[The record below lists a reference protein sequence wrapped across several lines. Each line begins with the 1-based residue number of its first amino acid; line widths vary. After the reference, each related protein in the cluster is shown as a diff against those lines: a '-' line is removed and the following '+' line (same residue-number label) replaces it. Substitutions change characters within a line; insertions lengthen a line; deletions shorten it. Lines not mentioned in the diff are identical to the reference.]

1 MLGRQLMVKF
11 RLTSRRIIMKKSLEP
26 IEIIIERHDGLLW
39 GRVEDRGNF
48 MPTPFGKNKDA
59 VIANLK
65 SLVTDYVSNEGKKD
79 PFWSKVDFEQVE
91 FRFAYDLEIYFK
103 EHDYLKI
110 SSVARAAG
118 LNAGLV
124 RQYASGVKYPSAE
137 QAAKISTAVKLIA
150 KELMETAIYAG

>member
-1 MLGRQLMVKF
+1 
-11 RLTSRRIIMKKSLEP
+11 MKKSLEP
-26 IEIIIERHDGLLW
+26 IQIIIEKHDGLLW
-39 GRVEDRGNF
+39 GRVEDCGHF
-48 MPTPFGKNKDA
+48 MPTPYGKTKDV

-65 SLVTDYVSNEGKKD
+65 SLVNDYVSNEGKKD
-79 PFWSKVDFEQVE
+79 PFWSKIDLEKIE
-91 FRFAYDLEIYFK
+91 FRFAYDLEAYFK

-137 QAAKISTAVKLIA
+137 QAAKISAAVKLIA
-150 KELMETAIYAG
+150 KELMETSIYAS